1 MEQKNYK
8 LTSLEGFVNE
18 YAQNGWACTDQI
30 FQPEYL
36 KALAKECLKLH
47 SEGHFSK
54 AAIGHQGSKT
64 IINNI
69 RGDYTLWLEDAPPSP
84 LIQTFLFFL
93 DEFRLLLNQE
103 FFISLKRA
111 ESHFALYPPQTNY
124 NKHVDNH
131 KGSGARKVTFVLY
144 LNENWQSGH
153 GGELTLFSPDNED
166 EVLKTIEPLLGRLVL
181 FRSELFPHQV
191 EQSHVPRLSLT
202 GWFRDDIV

>member
-1 MEQKNYK
+1 M
-8 LTSLEGFVNE
+8 NE

-36 KALAKECLKLH
+36 KALASECLKLH
-47 SEGHFSK
+47 SEGYFTK

-64 IINNI
+64 INNNI
-69 RGDYTLWLEDAPPSP
+69 RGDYTLWLEEAPSSP
-84 LIQTFLFFL
+84 LIQTFLNFL

-103 FFISLKRA
+103 FFISLKRV
-111 ESHFALYPPQTNY
+111 ESHFALYPPEASY

-144 LNENWQSGH
+144 LNEKWEKSH
-153 GGELTLFSPDNED
+153 GGELSLFSPDD
-166 EVLKTIEPLLGRLVL
+166 ENNLIESIEPKLGRLIL

-191 EQSHVPRLSLT
+191 EKSQVPRLSLT
-202 GWFRDDIV
+202 GWFRDDIL